1 MPALAVTTGG
11 MDVDWVEVP
20 ISRWRAMRRPMQ
32 RLPLDPRSARRARR
46 YIRFEPWSS
55 MARLALLFAWATVN
69 ALNPFAVSRPIMLV
83 AWLALFLWSIPPLGG
98 ALPRQTPYVT
108 PAGDLR
114 VPEVPIEVAKEWVRL
129 NPGVVPTIEP
139 LPRPR
144 SRRWYATWS
153 AVMLIVA
160 VALLTVLTND
170 GREDSGIA
178 WIGVLVL
185 IFAGGATALKTLPP
199 GYIRFEHS
207 DS

>member
-1 MPALAVTTGG
+1 
-11 MDVDWVEVP
+11 
-20 ISRWRAMRRPMQ
+20 
-32 RLPLDPRSARRARR
+32 
-46 YIRFEPWSS
+46 
-55 MARLALLFAWATVN
+55 MARLALLLACATVN
-69 ALNPFAVSRPIMLV
+69 VLNPFAVSPSIMLV
-83 AWLALFLWSIPPLGG
+83 VLLALFLWSIPSVGG
-98 ALPRQTPYVT
+98 TLPRQAPYVT
-108 PAGDLR
+108 AAGDLR

-129 NPGVVPTIEP
+129 NPGVVSTIEP

-160 VALLTVLTND
+160 VTLFTVLAND
-170 GREDSGIA
+170 GREDSSIA

-185 IFAGGATALKTLPP
+185 ILAGGATALKTLQP